1 MRAKLPPRIKV
12 LEALGT
18 IADNR
23 VKMIEKGIYTVTS
36 SEHDR
41 EYKVLIRGR
50 EVCSNDNGTRFRR
63 YVGYPII
70 ASLMLERIVSYDERI
85 ANSLKGIKWRKLN
98 EELRDYNLV
107 EEEVY
112 KIAEERGV
120 KREELSRF
128 IERVM
133 RELKGLSLELN
144 LNCIT

>member
-70 ASLMLERIVSYDERI
+70 AALMLERIVSYDERI